1 MKKYIVSVV
10 LIAVLITLFTIKTA
24 LSQQQTSDATLHVMM
39 AGGVWVDPTQ
49 FNVTVTEGC
58 TLTLPLAI
66 GNDLPEDLNF
76 MIRTRVIE
84 GSAQS
89 IAKNN
94 TVSSAQ
100 PPAGT
105 AVSTAKSK
113 NLNFL
118 ADNKPYKQG
127 ELIVRFAAKPN
138 GRLHTL
144 AEKNRIL
151 SALGAGSV
159 KREFKLVSGLSTI
172 KLPPGL
178 TVEQALQKLNK
189 AADILY
195 AHPNYLVQAFSTI
208 PNDTRFNELWG
219 MHNTGQTGGTV
230 GADIHAPQAWDIATG
245 SRDIIVA
252 VIDTGVDY
260 THPDL
265 AANMWTNEAELHGS
279 AGFDDDGNGYID
291 DIYGYDFVNN
301 DGDPMD
307 DFTDIYH
314 GTHCSGTIG
323 AIGNN
328 AEGVAGV
335 CWKVKIMAIKFLD
348 SGGGGSTE
356 DAISSVEYSVL
367 MGANLS
373 SNSWGGGGYSQGLK
387 DAIDAAGAAGML
399 FVAAAGNSGSNN
411 DQNPHYPSSY
421 DSPSLIAVMATDK
434 NDNKSSFSCYG
445 PISVDLGAPGT
456 DILSCKAG
464 ASYQY
469 LSGTSMATPHVAGAC
484 ALLWSMNPTMTNT
497 EIKDIL
503 IQTVDK
509 TLPGLCVSQG
519 RLNLYNAILETRA
532 PWLEIEPEEGTIPSG
547 GSTIADVT
555 FDATALTPATY
566 QAEIVI
572 ISNDPCSPTV
582 VPVTMTVKADDLAIT
597 PLTGLESSGT
607 EGGPFTPGCA
617 TYTLTNNGIETL
629 NWTAAENKDWLTVE
643 PNAGQLEPAQTIDVN
658 VCITTDADSL
668 DPNIYTEML
677 IFQNINS
684 GSTKQRNVTLTVK
697 PPDCFTEFFSAGDN
711 DLKNLMLTFMPDGS
725 IAYYEACR
733 EKAAEFPTDPNGGTY
748 IPLGDDDFTEIDL
761 TGGKE
766 FLFHG
771 QWYDRFYVGSNG
783 YITFGQG
790 DDEFSASLENH
801 FSMPRISGLFTD
813 LTPADSHS
821 ISYKQLDDRVVVTF
835 MNVPIYGDK
844 TAANSFQIEM
854 FFADGTIC
862 ITWLD
867 ISAADGVAGLSK
879 GTGLPPAFFVESD
892 LTGYVPCWPY
902 CDFNRDYSVDKLDL
916 YILALHW
923 LEQDCGIPSWCG
935 KADLDRSAA
944 VNSVDY
950 AILAQNWLTT
960 EDWWLQPI
968 SHWKFDESDGNTA
981 YDSVGTNHGTLVN
994 GPVWTTGQIDG
1005 ALSFD
1010 GVDDYVK
1017 IPDSNSLDVT
1027 SQATLCAWIYTTSL
1041 TAGQGIVG
1049 RWNYSSSPSKESIL
1063 LEARGD
1069 VDDRIRF
1076 NISTDGGIPTET
1088 VVASQ
1093 QKFVANTW
1101 YHVAGTYDG
1110 VRMRLYINGQEDN
1123 STPKSG
1129 NIFTSDSEWNIGAFN
1144 YGGVA
1149 YFEGTIDDVRI
1160 YDRALSAAEILQLYQ
1175 KGLSRKA
1182 FNPNPADGA
1191 TRVDPNTSLSWS
1203 AGKDA
1208 LSHDVYFGTNF
1219 DDVNN
1224 ATTGSPEYKGNQPLD
1239 ANSFIPGSLD
1249 YSTTYYWRIDEI
1261 NASGTVKG
1269 YIWSFTT
1276 IAAGIDPNLV
1286 SWWKFDEGSGTIAY
1300 DSAGDNDGQLVNGPA
1315 WTTGQIDGALS
1326 FDGTNDYVTVGS
1338 PANLDNLPLYNLTI
1352 SAWIYDEHST
1362 GETWGTIFG
1371 TYVSPNGWSFR
1382 TISNATGDRS
1392 LYLQVPFSGNNQ
1404 SAWATYHSS
1413 YGTILGNTWHHV
1425 VGVWDS
1431 STKTAKLY
1439 IDGAETT
1446 YQTANPG
1453 VGAYNS
1459 DASNNKEMG
1468 RLPLAVQY
1476 FNGIIDDVRIYNQ
1489 ALSAEEILQLYQK
1502 GLSSR
1507 ALNPN
1512 PADREADVDPNIGLS
1527 WSAGKDAL
1535 SHDVYFGTNFDDVN
1549 NATTSSPEFK
1559 GNQPL
1564 DANSFVPG
1572 PLEDLTTYYWRIDER
1587 NTSGTVKG
1595 YIWNFTTS
1603 LTTDPNFAAWW
1614 KFDEGIGTI
1623 AYDLIGNH
1631 NGSLINGPVWTTGQ
1645 IDGALSFDGVNDYV
1659 SVPDS
1664 TAFTVTNFSIAL
1676 WAKYIDNGYTQELLF
1691 HNYTVN
1697 KWFGLYG
1704 RSEDLCGGKIRF
1716 QLDDGTD
1723 IAICSQN
1730 SYDNNEWV
1738 HIAVVRDCPNAYIYI
1753 NGELETSTTIGSCGT
1768 IDGGALEIG
1777 GWRGGGQ
1784 SLNGLMD
1791 DVRFYDRALSA
1802 QEILQLYQQG
1812 LE

>member
-10 LIAVLITLFTIKTA
+10 LIAVLITPFTIKTA
-24 LSQQQTSDATLHVMM
+24 LSKQQTIDTSPLQVMT
-39 AGGVWVDPTQ
+39 AGGVWVDPPQ

-58 TLTLPLAI
+58 TLTLPLVI

-76 MIRTRVIE
+76 MIRTRVIS
-84 GSAQS
+84 GSGQS
-89 IAKNN
+89 IQKSG
-94 TVSSAQ
+94 TPSANQ
-100 PPAGT
+100 SAIQTGKVISVP
-105 AVSTAKSK
+105 KSK
-113 NLNFL
+113 NPDSIT
-118 ADNKPYKQG
+118 DNKPYKQG

-138 GRLHTL
+138 GRLHSM
-144 AEKNRIL
+144 AEKNQIL
-151 SALGAGSV
+151 IALGAGTV
-159 KREFKLVSGLSTI
+159 KREFKLVPGLSTI

-178 TVEQALQKLNK
+178 TVEQAMQKFNK

-195 AHPNYLVQAFSTI
+195 AHPNYQVQAFSTI

-245 SRDIIVA
+245 SHNIVVA

-279 AGFDDDGNGYID
+279 AGFDDDHNGYID
-291 DIYGYDFVNN
+291 DIYGYDFCNN

-307 DFTDIYH
+307 DHYH
-314 GTHCSGTIG
+314 GTHCAGTIG
-323 AIGNN
+323 AVGNN
-328 AEGVAGV
+328 NQGVTGV
-335 CWKVKIMAIKFLD
+335 CWNVRIMALKFLD
-348 SGGGGSTE
+348 AGGSGWSD
-356 DAISSVEYSVL
+356 DAISCIQYSVL

-373 SNSWGGGGYSQGLK
+373 SNSWGGGGYDQGLK
-387 DAIDAAGAAGML
+387 DAIDAAGADGML

-434 NDNKSSFSCYG
+434 DDSKASFSCYG

-456 DILSCKAG
+456 DILSCKPG
-464 ASYQY
+464 NSYQT
-469 LSGTSMATPHVAGAC
+469 LSGTSMATPHVAGSC
-484 ALLWSMNPTMTNT
+484 ALLWSMNPTLTNT

-509 TLPGLCVSQG
+509 TLPGLCVSEG

-532 PWLEIEPEEGTIPSG
+532 PWLTVVPDQGVIAPSDSTTIN
-547 GSTIADVT
+547 VT
-555 FDATALTPATY
+555 FDANALTPGTY

-582 VPVTMTVKADDLAIT
+582 VPVTMTVRADDLAIT

-607 EGGPFTPGCA
+607 EGGPFTPDCA

-629 NWTAAENKDWLTVE
+629 NWTAAENKIWLAVE
-643 PNAGQLEPAQTIDVN
+643 PNAGSLEPAQSIDVN
-658 VCITTDADSL
+658 VCITPNADSL
-668 DPNIYTEML
+668 DPNIYTETL
-677 IFQNINS
+677 VFQNTNS
-684 GSTKQRNVTLTVK
+684 GSTKQRNITLTIK
-697 PPDCFTEFFSAGDN
+697 PPDYFTEIFSAADN

-733 EKAAEFPTDPNGGTY
+733 EKASQFPTDPNGGTY

-761 TGGKE
+761 TGGKQI
-766 FLFHG
+766 LFHG

-801 FSMPRISGLFTD
+801 FSLPRISGLFAD
-813 LTPADSHS
+813 LTPANSHC
-821 ISYKQLDDRVVVTF
+821 ISYKQLDDRIVVTF
-835 MNVPIYGDK
+835 ENVPLYGNK
-844 TAANSFQIEM
+844 LATNSFQIEM

-862 ITWLD
+862 VTWLN
-867 ISAADGVAGLSK
+867 IASTDGVAGLSK

-892 LTGYVPCWPY
+892 LSGYAPCWPY

-916 YILALHW
+916 FILALHW
-923 LEQDCGIPSWCG
+923 LEQNCDIPSWCG
-935 KADLDRSAA
+935 KADLDRNT
-944 VNSVDY
+944 VVDGRDY
-950 AILAQNWLTT
+950 TIFAQSWLMT

-968 SHWKFDESDGNTA
+968 SHWKFDEGDGNTA
-981 YDSVGTNHGTLVN
+981 YDSVGTNHGTLIN
-994 GPVWTTGQIDG
+994 GPIWTTGQVNG
-1005 ALSFD
+1005 ALD
-1010 GVDDYVK
+1010 
-1017 IPDSNSLDVT
+1017 
-1027 SQATLCAWIYTTSL
+1027 
-1041 TAGQGIVG
+1041 
-1049 RWNYSSSPSKESIL
+1049 
-1063 LEARGD
+1063 
-1069 VDDRIRF
+1069 
-1076 NISTDGGIPTET
+1076 
-1088 VVASQ
+1088 
-1093 QKFVANTW
+1093 
-1101 YHVAGTYDG
+1101 
-1110 VRMRLYINGQEDN
+1110 
-1123 STPKSG
+1123 
-1129 NIFTSDSEWNIGAFN
+1129 
-1144 YGGVA
+1144 
-1149 YFEGTIDDVRI
+1149 
-1160 YDRALSAAEILQLYQ
+1160 
-1175 KGLSRKA
+1175 
-1182 FNPNPADGA
+1182 
-1191 TRVDPNTSLSWS
+1191 
-1203 AGKDA
+1203 
-1208 LSHDVYFGTNF
+1208 
-1219 DDVNN
+1219 
-1224 ATTGSPEYKGNQPLD
+1224 
-1239 ANSFIPGSLD
+1239 
-1249 YSTTYYWRIDEI
+1249 
-1261 NASGTVKG
+1261 
-1269 YIWSFTT
+1269 
-1276 IAAGIDPNLV
+1276 
-1286 SWWKFDEGSGTIAY
+1286 
-1300 DSAGDNDGQLVNGPA
+1300 
-1315 WTTGQIDGALS
+1315 
-1326 FDGTNDYVTVGS
+1326 FDGTNDYVEVGS

-1352 SAWIYDEHST
+1352 SAWIYDKHSA

-1382 TISNATGDRS
+1382 TISNATGSRS
-1392 LYLQVPFSGNNQ
+1392 LYLQMPFSGNNQ

-1413 YGTILGNTWHHV
+1413 YGTILRNTWHHV

-1459 DASNNKEMG
+1459 DASNNKEIG

-1476 FNGIIDDVRIYNQ
+1476 FNGIIDDVRIYNR
-1489 ALSAEEILQLYQK
+1489 ALSAQEILQLYQK
-1502 GLSSR
+1502 GLSR
-1507 ALNPN
+1507 KAFNPN
-1512 PADREADVDPNIGLS
+1512 PADGATRVDPNTNLT
-1527 WSAGKDAL
+1527 WFAGKDAL
-1535 SHDVYFGTNFDDVN
+1535 SHDVYFGTSFDDVN
-1549 NATTSSPEFK
+1549 NATTGSPEFK

-1564 DANSFVPG
+1564 DANSFIPG
-1572 PLEDLTTYYWRIDER
+1572 SLEYLTTYYWRIDEI
-1587 NTSGTVKG
+1587 TASGTVKG
-1595 YIWNFTTS
+1595 YVWSFTTWS
-1603 LTTDPNFAAWW
+1603 NTGPNLVSWW
-1614 KFDEGIGTI
+1614 KFDEGSGTI
-1623 AYDLIGNH
+1623 AFDSIGNH
-1631 NGSLINGPVWTTGQ
+1631 NGTLLNGPVWTAGV
-1645 IDGALSFDGVNDYV
+1645 IDGALKFDGINDYV

-1664 TAFTVTNFSIAL
+1664 TAFTVTNFSIVL

-1723 IAICSQN
+1723 IEICSQN

-1802 QEILQLYQQG
+1802 QEIFQLYQQG
-1812 LE
+1812 LGGRAFNPNPEDGKMGIDPNTSLTWSAGMGALSHDVYFGSSFDDVNNATTSSPEFMGNQPLDANNFTPDPLEYSTTYYWRIDEENASGTAKGYVWSFTTWDPNLNLVSWWKFDETSGTIAYDSVGNHNGTLLNGPVWTIGVIDGALSFDGVNDYVSVPDSTAFTVTNFSIALWAKYIDNGYTQEILFHSYTVNKWFGLYGRSEDSCGGKIRFQLDDGTDIEICSQNSYDNNEWVHIAVVRDCPNAYIYINGELETSTTIGSCGTIDGGALEIGGWRGGGQSLNGLMDDVRFYDRALSAEEIRRIYEGGL